1 MNVFRHELRQRFKS
15 ILVWLA
21 VMAVFIAAAMV
32 KYDTFRGGGKVVN
45 ELLNSFPSTLKAVFG
60 MSGLDLTSISGYT
73 GVTYIFIAVMAAIF
87 AGMLGSN
94 AIAREETGRTVEFL
108 YPKPVSRWTVLA
120 QKLLVVGIGI
130 AAMTVTIYAT
140 LLAVTSPYN
149 IDSTTHAALVN
160 FSLAALYIMLLSGG
174 LGLMFAAVSRRSAR
188 GATLLAIVIVASYF
202 VFALSKMSTDFEW
215 LALGSMFSWFDAV
228 EIIKQASLPV
238 TQTIVSIALS
248 TVSVV
253 IAFIA
258 LHHRDMC

>member
-60 MSGLDLTSISGYT
+60 MSGLDLTSISGYI

-140 LLAVTSPYN
+140 LLVVTAPYN
-149 IDSTTHAALVN
+149 KILD
-160 FSLAALYIMLLSGG
+160 
-174 LGLMFAAVSRRSAR
+174 
-188 GATLLAIVIVASYF
+188 
-202 VFALSKMSTDFEW
+202 
-215 LALGSMFSWFDAV
+215 
-228 EIIKQASLPV
+228 P
-238 TQTIVSIALS
+238 
-248 TVSVV
+248 
-253 IAFIA
+253 
-258 LHHRDMC
+258 